1 MRVPVAIV
9 DYEAGNLTSVL
20 NAIQFLGLQAVV
32 TKDPKVIAHADRVIF
47 PGVGAAKASMAVLET
62 SGLGQA
68 VRDAVQSKK
77 PVLGICIGCQII
89 LEHSEEDGGVN
100 CLGILKGRAVRFHSE
115 PHLTIPHMGWNQVE
129 YSFPHPIFRGVEDR
143 SDFYFVHSFH
153 PLLMHPGEAA
163 AYTTYGK
170 QRFASALFREN
181 LIATQFHLEK
191 SGDVGLE
198 LLRNFCK
205 WDGQLC

>member
-1 MRVPVAIV
+1 MRVPLAIV

-20 NAIQFLGLQAVV
+20 NAIQYLGLQGVV
-32 TKDPKVIAHADRVIF
+32 SKDPKVIAHADRVII
-47 PGVGAAKASMAVLET
+47 PGVGAARASMDVLET

-68 VRDAVQSKK
+68 VRDAVKSGK

-89 LEHSEEDGGVN
+89 LDHSEEDGGVS
-100 CLGILKGRAVRFHSE
+100 CLGILPGKAIRFHAE
-115 PHLTIPHMGWNQVE
+115 PGIKIPHMGWNQVE
-129 YSFPHPIFRGVEDR
+129 YAFPHPIFKGVDDLSE
-143 SDFYFVHSFH
+143 FYFVHSYH
-153 PLLMHPGEAA
+153 PLMKDPADVA

-170 QRFASALFREN
+170 QRFASALYRNN

-198 LLRNFCK
+198 LLRNFYR
-205 WDGQLC
+205 WDGKPC

>member
-20 NAIQFLGLQAVV
+20 NAIQYLGLQAVV

-47 PGVGAAKASMAVLET
+47 PGVGAARASMNVLLA
-62 SGLGQA
+62 SGLGKA
-68 VRDAVQSKK
+68 VQDAVTARK

-89 LEHSEEDGGVN
+89 LEHSEEDGGVD
-100 CLGILKGRAVRFHSE
+100 CLGIIKGKALKFHSE
-115 PHLTIPHMGWNQVE
+115 PGLKIPHMGWNQVE
-129 YSFPHPIFRGVEDR
+129 FAFPHPIFKGVEDA
-143 SDFYFVHSFH
+143 SEFYFVHSYH
-153 PLLMHPGEAA
+153 PVLSNPVEAA

-170 QRFASALFREN
+170 QRFASALYRDT
-181 LIATQFHLEK
+181 LVATQFHLEK

-198 LLRNFCK
+198 LLKNFCK
-205 WDGQLC
+205 WNGELC

>member
-20 NAIQFLGLQAVV
+20 NAIQFLGLQGTV

-47 PGVGAAKASMAVLET
+47 PGVGAAKASMITLQT

-68 VRDAVQSKK
+68 VKDAVASGK

-89 LEHSEEDGGVN
+89 LEHSEEDGGVD
-100 CLGILKGRAVRFHSE
+100 CLGIIRGKAVRFHNE

-129 YSFPHPIFRGVEDR
+129 YAFPHPIFKGVED
-143 SDFYFVHSFH
+143 SSNFYFVHSYH
-153 PLLMHPGEAA
+153 PVLANPGEAA

-170 QRFASALFREN
+170 QRFASALFRQN
-181 LIATQFHLEK
+181 LVATQFHLEK

-205 WDGQLC
+205 WDGQVC